1 MAIGGNITNFN
12 QQAMDQQMFM
22 MDRMRAVC
30 PGTAAI
36 GENLTTRPVNSG
48 NMFYDDQANAHNAM
62 GLTNLLG
69 QACAIEASGGG
80 APQQFPGFLFQ

>member
-1 MAIGGNITNFN
+1 MATGNITNFN
-12 QQAMDQQMFM
+12 QQAMDQQMFL

-36 GENLTTRPVNSG
+36 GENLTTKPVYSG
-48 NMFYDDQANAHNAM
+48 NMFFDDQANARSAM

-69 QACAIEASGGG
+69 QACAIEAAGGG
-80 APQQFPGFLFQ
+80 PPQQFPGFLLP

>member
-22 MDRMRAVC
+22 MDRMRAIC

-36 GENLTTRPVNSG
+36 GENLTTKPVYTNDMVY
-48 NMFYDDQANAHNAM
+48 NDMQHARNNQ
-62 GLTNLLG
+62 GLMSVLG
-69 QACAIEASGGG
+69 TACAVEAAGGG
-80 APQQFPGFLFQ
+80 APQFPSFLLGY

>member
-1 MAIGGNITNFN
+1 MAIGNITNFN
-12 QQAMDQQMFM
+12 QQAMDQQMFL
-22 MDRMRAVC
+22 MDRMRVVC

-36 GENLTTRPVNSG
+36 GENLTTRPVYSG
-48 NMFYDDQANAHNAM
+48 NMFYDDQANAASSQ

-80 APQQFPGFLFQ
+80 VPQQFPSFLLR